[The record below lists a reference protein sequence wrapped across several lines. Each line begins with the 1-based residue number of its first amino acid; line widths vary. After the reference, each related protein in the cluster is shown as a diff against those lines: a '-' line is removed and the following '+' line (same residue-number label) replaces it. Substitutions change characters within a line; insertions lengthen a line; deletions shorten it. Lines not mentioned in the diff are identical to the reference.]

1 MYFAVGCHIKDPL
14 PYTLLDMKGVNACSS
29 GEKVNKRIHETR
41 FIVCNFRKLMDVRK
55 VVGALLCNIVYLVR

>member
-14 PYTLLDMKGVNACSS
+14 PYTLLDMKGANASSS

-41 FIVCNFRKLMDVRK
+41 FIVCNFRKLWMYEK
-55 VVGALLCNIVYLVR
+55 WLVHYYVIWSIW